1 MRTRYF
7 LQQNFGAFFPDFYF
21 TQAIKTDII
30 KGMKYYLI
38 APAKTFHSSDNL
50 LTYSSEVA
58 LKVGQIVLIPLGKQQ
73 VVGIVVETTT
83 EPDFETK
90 TIISTIYDQPLP
102 KKLVDA
108 LLWLSNYYR
117 CPLSTV
123 IQAAL
128 PRGITKKRREQ
139 VIENTPSNTAD
150 NPLNKAQRQAI
161 DAIESNPANTVLL
174 HGITG
179 SGKTN
184 VYIELTKHALAKD
197 QSIILLVPE
206 IALTSQLVRNFQ
218 QHFANITLLHSGL
231 TESLRHQLW
240 QKILNDDQPQVIIG
254 PRSALFAPVRNLGL
268 IIIDEAHEPAYH
280 QEQNPKYSA
289 PHLAAKLAKTILGT
303 ATPLVSDYYLCK
315 HHDAIV
321 TLDQLAIKSDKSA
334 EISIIDLKN
343 HSDFAKSRILSNQ
356 LIASIKESITA
367 GTQSMLFHNR
377 RGTAPM
383 TICDKCGWQALC
395 PNCFLPLV
403 LHADAFQMRCH
414 TCARNFP
421 VPTSCPECKNA
432 SIHHKGFGT
441 KLIEDELHRL
451 FPKAKIARFDADTD
465 NDLKLNK
472 IYDEVHRGDY
482 DIIVGTQMIAK
493 GFDFPRLTTL
503 GIIQA
508 DAQMSLPDFSS
519 EERSFQLITQVI
531 GRAKRGHQNSKIFIQ
546 SFQPEHPIIS
556 LASVSDYAGFYNYL
570 IQKRQQS
577 KLPPYS
583 FLLKLSMTYKTESAT
598 VRNVRALYKKVIQTA
613 SELKIPSDKL
623 VITPPMP
630 AFHERT
636 ATGYTWQL
644 IIKAKSRRQLLAIF
658 DALPKSPY
666 LHYDFDPITLL

>member
-1 MRTRYF
+1 
-7 LQQNFGAFFPDFYF
+7 
-21 TQAIKTDII
+21 
-30 KGMKYYLI
+30 MKYYLI

-50 LTYSSEVA
+50 LTYSSETP
-58 LKVGQIVLIPLGKQQ
+58 LKIGQIVEIPLGRQSTI
-73 VVGIVVETTT
+73 GIVVKNTTQ
-83 EPDFETK
+83 PDFDTK
-90 TIISTIYDQPLP
+90 SITKIIYEQPLP

-108 LLWLSNYYR
+108 LFWLSSYYR

-128 PRGITKKRREQ
+128 PRGITKNRRGKLPEAPN
-139 VIENTPSNTAD
+139 ITPID
-150 NPLNKAQRQAI
+150 NPLNSAQRAAI
-161 DAIESNPANTVLL
+161 RAIEENPANTILL

-184 VYIELTKHALAKD
+184 IYIELCAHTLAKN
-197 QSIILLVPE
+197 QSVILLVPE

-218 QHFANITLLHSGL
+218 QHFKNITLLHSNL

-240 QKILNDDQPQVIIG
+240 EKILTDNQPQVIIG
-254 PRSALFAPVRNLGL
+254 PRSALFAPVQDLGL

-289 PHLAAKLAKTILGT
+289 SLLAGKLAKTVLGT
-303 ATPLVSDYYLCK
+303 ATPLISDYYLCRS
-315 HHDAIV
+315 HNAIV
-321 TLDQLAIKSDKSA
+321 EINQLAIESDKHTN
-334 EISIIDLKN
+334 ISVIDLKD
-343 HSDFAKSRILSNQ
+343 HSDFTKSRILSNQ
-356 LIASIKESITA
+356 LIESIKASLA
-367 GTQSMLFHNR
+367 NHTQSMLFHNR

-421 VPTSCPECKNA
+421 VPTACPECKNA

-451 FPKAKIARFDADTD
+451 FPSAKIARFDMDTD
-465 NDLKLNK
+465 DDLKLTK
-472 IYDEVHRGDY
+472 IYDEVYRGDY

-503 GIIQA
+503 GIVQA
-508 DAQMSLPDFSS
+508 DAGLSLPDFSS
-519 EERSFQLITQVI
+519 EERTFQLITQVI
-531 GRAKRGHQNSKIFIQ
+531 GRAKRGHQNSNIFIQ
-546 SFQPEHPIIS
+546 SFQPDHPIIS
-556 LASVSDYAGFYNYL
+556 LASQSDYASFYNYL
-570 IQKRQQS
+570 VQKRQQS

-583 FLLKLSMTYKTESAT
+583 FLLKLSVTYKTEAAT
-598 VRNVRALYKKVIQTA
+598 VKNIRTLYKKVIQTA
-613 SELKIPSDKL
+613 KQLQIPENRIVVS
-623 VITPPMP
+623 PPMP

-636 ATGYTWQL
+636 STGYTWQL
-644 IIKAKSRRQLLAIF
+644 VIKAKSRQNLLDIF
-658 DALPKSPY
+658 DHLPKNNY
-666 LHYDFDPITLL
+666 LHYDFDPISLL

>member
-1 MRTRYF
+1 
-7 LQQNFGAFFPDFYF
+7 
-21 TQAIKTDII
+21 
-30 KGMKYYLI
+30 MKYYLI

-50 LTYSSEVA
+50 LTYSSETP
-58 LKVGQIVLIPLGKQQ
+58 LKIGQIVEIPLGRQSTI
-73 VVGIVVETTT
+73 GIVVKNTTQ
-83 EPDFETK
+83 PDFDTK
-90 TIISTIYDQPLP
+90 SITKIIYEQPLP

-108 LLWLSNYYR
+108 LFWLSSYYR

-128 PRGITKKRREQ
+128 PRGITKNRRGKLPEAPN
-139 VIENTPSNTAD
+139 ITPID
-150 NPLNKAQRQAI
+150 NPLNSAQRAAI
-161 DAIESNPANTVLL
+161 RAIEENPANTILL

-184 VYIELTKHALAKD
+184 IYIELCARTLAKN
-197 QSIILLVPE
+197 QSVILLVPE

-218 QHFANITLLHSGL
+218 QHFKNITLLHSNL

-240 QKILNDDQPQVIIG
+240 EKILTDNQSQVIIG
-254 PRSALFAPVRNLGL
+254 PRSTLFAPVQDLGL

-289 PHLAAKLAKTILGT
+289 SLLAGKLAKTVLGT
-303 ATPLVSDYYLCK
+303 ATPLISDYYLCK
-315 HHDAIV
+315 SHNAIV
-321 TLDQLAIKSDKSA
+321 EINQLAIQSDKHTN
-334 EISIIDLKN
+334 ISVIDLKN
-343 HSDFAKSRILSNQ
+343 HSDFTKSRILSNQ
-356 LIASIKESITA
+356 LIESIKASLA
-367 GTQSMLFHNR
+367 NQTQSMLFHNR

-421 VPTSCPECKNA
+421 VPTACPECKNA

-451 FPKAKIARFDADTD
+451 FPSAKIARFDMDTD
-465 NDLKLNK
+465 DDLKLTK
-472 IYDEVHRGDY
+472 IYDEVYRGDY

-503 GIIQA
+503 GIVQA
-508 DAQMSLPDFSS
+508 DAGLSLPDFSS
-519 EERSFQLITQVI
+519 EERTFQLITQVI
-531 GRAKRGHQNSKIFIQ
+531 GRAKRGHQNSNIFIQ
-546 SFQPEHPIIS
+546 SFQPDHPIIS
-556 LASVSDYAGFYNYL
+556 LASQSNYASFYNYL
-570 IQKRQQS
+570 VQKRQQS

-583 FLLKLSMTYKTESAT
+583 FLLKLSVTYKTET
-598 VRNVRALYKKVIQTA
+598 VTIKNIRTLYKKVIQTTKQ
-613 SELKIPSDKL
+613 LQIPENRIVVS
-623 VITPPMP
+623 PPMP

-636 ATGYTWQL
+636 STGYTWQL
-644 IIKAKSRRQLLAIF
+644 VIKAKSRQNLLDIF
-658 DALPKSPY
+658 DHLPKNNY
-666 LHYDFDPITLL
+666 LHYDLDPISLL

>member
-1 MRTRYF
+1 
-7 LQQNFGAFFPDFYF
+7 
-21 TQAIKTDII
+21 
-30 KGMKYYLI
+30 MKYYLI

-50 LTYSSEVA
+50 LTYSSETL
-58 LKVGQIVLIPLGKQQ
+58 LKIGQIVEIPLGRQSTI
-73 VVGIVVETTT
+73 GIVVKNTTQ
-83 EPDFETK
+83 PDFDTK
-90 TIISTIYDQPLP
+90 PITKIIYEQPLP

-108 LLWLSNYYR
+108 LFWLSSYYR

-128 PRGITKKRREQ
+128 PRGITKNRRGKLPEAPN
-139 VIENTPSNTAD
+139 ITPID
-150 NPLNKAQRQAI
+150 NPLNSAQRAAI
-161 DAIESNPANTVLL
+161 RAIEENPANTILL

-184 VYIELTKHALAKD
+184 IYIELCARTLAKN
-197 QSIILLVPE
+197 QSAILLVPE

-218 QHFANITLLHSGL
+218 QHFKNITLLHSNL

-240 QKILNDDQPQVIIG
+240 EKILTDNQPQVIIG
-254 PRSALFAPVRNLGL
+254 PRSALFAPVQDLGL

-289 PHLAAKLAKTILGT
+289 SLLAGKLAKTVLGT
-303 ATPLVSDYYLCK
+303 ATPLISDYYLCK
-315 HHDAIV
+315 SHNAIV
-321 TLDQLAIKSDKSA
+321 EVNQLAIESDKHTS
-334 EISIIDLKN
+334 ISVIDLKD
-343 HSDFAKSRILSNQ
+343 HSDFTKSRILSNQ
-356 LIASIKESITA
+356 LIESIKASLTNH
-367 GTQSMLFHNR
+367 TQSMLFHNR

-421 VPTSCPECKNA
+421 VPTACPECKNA

-451 FPKAKIARFDADTD
+451 FPSAKIARFDMDTD
-465 NDLKLNK
+465 DDLKLTK
-472 IYDEVHRGDY
+472 IYDEVYRGDY

-503 GIIQA
+503 GIVQA
-508 DAQMSLPDFSS
+508 DAGLSLPDFSS
-519 EERSFQLITQVI
+519 EERTFQLITQVI
-531 GRAKRGHQNSKIFIQ
+531 GRAKRGHQNSNIFIQ
-546 SFQPEHPIIS
+546 SFQPDHPIIS
-556 LASVSDYAGFYNYL
+556 LASQSDYVSFYNYL
-570 IQKRQQS
+570 VQKRQQS

-583 FLLKLSMTYKTESAT
+583 FLLKLSVTYKTETAT
-598 VRNVRALYKKVIQTA
+598 VKNIRTLYKKVIQTA
-613 SELKIPSDKL
+613 KQLQIPENRIVVS
-623 VITPPMP
+623 PPMP

-636 ATGYTWQL
+636 STGYTWQL
-644 IIKAKSRRQLLAIF
+644 VIKAKSRQNLLDIF
-658 DALPKSPY
+658 DHLPKNNY
-666 LHYDFDPITLL
+666 LHYDFDPISLL

>member
-1 MRTRYF
+1 
-7 LQQNFGAFFPDFYF
+7 
-21 TQAIKTDII
+21 
-30 KGMKYYLI
+30 MKYYLI

-50 LTYSSEVA
+50 LTYSSETP
-58 LKVGQIVLIPLGKQQ
+58 LKIGQIVEIPLGRQSTI
-73 VVGIVVETTT
+73 GIVVKNTTQ
-83 EPDFETK
+83 PDFDTK
-90 TIISTIYDQPLP
+90 SITKIIYEQPLP

-108 LLWLSNYYR
+108 LFWLSSYYR

-128 PRGITKKRREQ
+128 PRGITKNRRGKLPEAPN
-139 VIENTPSNTAD
+139 ITPID
-150 NPLNKAQRQAI
+150 NPLNSAQRAAI
-161 DAIESNPANTVLL
+161 RAIEENPANTILL

-184 VYIELTKHALAKD
+184 IYIELCARTLAKN
-197 QSIILLVPE
+197 QSVILLVPE

-218 QHFANITLLHSGL
+218 QHFKNITLLHSNL

-240 QKILNDDQPQVIIG
+240 EKILTDNQPQVIIG
-254 PRSALFAPVRNLGL
+254 PRSALFAPVQDLGL

-289 PHLAAKLAKTILGT
+289 SLLAGKLAKTVLGT
-303 ATPLVSDYYLCK
+303 ATPLISDYYLCK
-315 HHDAIV
+315 SHNAIV
-321 TLDQLAIKSDKSA
+321 EINQLAIQSDKHTN
-334 EISIIDLKN
+334 ISVIDLKDR
-343 HSDFAKSRILSNQ
+343 SDFTKSRILSNQ
-356 LIASIKESITA
+356 LIESIKASLA
-367 GTQSMLFHNR
+367 NHTQSMLFHNR

-421 VPTSCPECKNA
+421 VPTACPECKNA

-451 FPKAKIARFDADTD
+451 FPSAKIARFDMDTD
-465 NDLKLNK
+465 DDLKLTK
-472 IYDEVHRGDY
+472 IYDEVYRGDY

-503 GIIQA
+503 GIVQA
-508 DAQMSLPDFSS
+508 DAGLSLPDFSS
-519 EERSFQLITQVI
+519 EERTFQLITQVI
-531 GRAKRGHQNSKIFIQ
+531 GRAKRGHQNSNIFIQ
-546 SFQPEHPIIS
+546 SFQPDHPIIS
-556 LASVSDYAGFYNYL
+556 LASQSDYASFYNYL
-570 IQKRQQS
+570 VQKRQQS

-583 FLLKLSMTYKTESAT
+583 FLLKLSVTYKTETAT
-598 VRNVRALYKKVIQTA
+598 VKNIRTLYKKVIQTA
-613 SELKIPSDKL
+613 KQLQIPENRIVVS
-623 VITPPMP
+623 PPMP

-636 ATGYTWQL
+636 STGYTWQL
-644 IIKAKSRRQLLAIF
+644 VIKAKSRQNLLDIF
-658 DALPKSPY
+658 DHLPKNNY
-666 LHYDFDPITLL
+666 LHYDFDPISLL

>member
-1 MRTRYF
+1 
-7 LQQNFGAFFPDFYF
+7 
-21 TQAIKTDII
+21 
-30 KGMKYYLI
+30 MKYYLI

-50 LTYSSEVA
+50 LTYSSETP
-58 LKVGQIVLIPLGKQQ
+58 LKIGQIVEIPLGRQSTI
-73 VVGIVVETTT
+73 GIVVKNTTQ
-83 EPDFETK
+83 PDFDTK
-90 TIISTIYDQPLP
+90 SITKIIYEQSLP

-108 LLWLSNYYR
+108 LFWLSSYYR

-128 PRGITKKRREQ
+128 PRGITKNRRGKLPEAPN
-139 VIENTPSNTAD
+139 ITPID
-150 NPLNKAQRQAI
+150 NPLNSAQRAAI
-161 DAIESNPANTVLL
+161 RAIEENPANTILL

-184 VYIELTKHALAKD
+184 IYIELCARTLAKN
-197 QSIILLVPE
+197 QSVILLVPE

-218 QHFANITLLHSGL
+218 QHFKNITLLHSNL

-240 QKILNDDQPQVIIG
+240 EKILIDNQPQVIIG
-254 PRSALFAPVRNLGL
+254 PRSALFAPVQDLGL

-289 PHLAAKLAKTILGT
+289 SLLAGKLAKTVLGT
-303 ATPLVSDYYLCK
+303 ATPLISDYYLCK
-315 HHDAIV
+315 SHNAIV
-321 TLDQLAIKSDKSA
+321 EINQLAIESGKHTS
-334 EISIIDLKN
+334 ISVIDLKD
-343 HSDFAKSRILSNQ
+343 HSDFTKSRILSNQ
-356 LIASIKESITA
+356 LIESIKASLA
-367 GTQSMLFHNR
+367 NQTQSMLFHNR

-421 VPTSCPECKNA
+421 VPTACPECKNA

-451 FPKAKIARFDADTD
+451 FPSAKIVRFDMDTD
-465 NDLKLNK
+465 DDLKLTK
-472 IYDEVHRGDY
+472 IYDEVYRGAY

-503 GIIQA
+503 GIVQA
-508 DAQMSLPDFSS
+508 DAGLSLPDFSS
-519 EERSFQLITQVI
+519 EERTFQLITQVI
-531 GRAKRGHQNSKIFIQ
+531 GRAKRGHQNSNIFIQ
-546 SFQPEHPIIS
+546 SFQPDHPIIS
-556 LASVSDYAGFYNYL
+556 LASQSDYASFYNYL
-570 IQKRQQS
+570 VQKRQQS

-583 FLLKLSMTYKTESAT
+583 FLLKLSVTYKTETAT
-598 VRNVRALYKKVIQTA
+598 VKNIRTLYKKVIQTTKQ
-613 SELKIPSDKL
+613 LRIPENRIVVS
-623 VITPPMP
+623 PPMP

-636 ATGYTWQL
+636 STGYTWQL
-644 IIKAKSRRQLLAIF
+644 VIKAKSRQNLLDIF
-658 DALPKSPY
+658 DHLPKNNY
-666 LHYDFDPITLL
+666 LHYDFDPISLL

>member
-1 MRTRYF
+1 
-7 LQQNFGAFFPDFYF
+7 
-21 TQAIKTDII
+21 
-30 KGMKYYLI
+30 MKYYLI

-50 LTYSSEVA
+50 LTYSSETP
-58 LKVGQIVLIPLGKQQ
+58 LKIGQIVEIPLGRQSTI
-73 VVGIVVETTT
+73 GIVVKNTTQ
-83 EPDFETK
+83 PDFDTK
-90 TIISTIYDQPLP
+90 SITKIIYEQSLP

-108 LLWLSNYYR
+108 LFWLSSYYR

-128 PRGITKKRREQ
+128 PRGITKNRRGKLPEAPN
-139 VIENTPSNTAD
+139 ITPID
-150 NPLNKAQRQAI
+150 NPLNSAQRAAI
-161 DAIESNPANTVLL
+161 RAIEENPANTILL

-184 VYIELTKHALAKD
+184 IYIELCARTLAKN
-197 QSIILLVPE
+197 QSVILLVPE

-218 QHFANITLLHSGL
+218 QHFKNITLLHSNL

-240 QKILNDDQPQVIIG
+240 EKILIDNQPQVIIG
-254 PRSALFAPVRNLGL
+254 PRSALFAPVQDLGL

-289 PHLAAKLAKTILGT
+289 SLLAGKLAKTVLGT
-303 ATPLVSDYYLCK
+303 ATPLISDYYLCK
-315 HHDAIV
+315 SHNAIV
-321 TLDQLAIKSDKSA
+321 EINQLAIESGKHTS
-334 EISIIDLKN
+334 ISVIDLKD
-343 HSDFAKSRILSNQ
+343 HSDFTKSRILSNQ
-356 LIASIKESITA
+356 LIESIKASLA
-367 GTQSMLFHNR
+367 NQTQSMLFHNR

-421 VPTSCPECKNA
+421 VPTACPECKNA

-451 FPKAKIARFDADTD
+451 FPSAKIARFDMDTD
-465 NDLKLNK
+465 DDLKLTK
-472 IYDEVHRGDY
+472 IYDEVYRGDY

-503 GIIQA
+503 GIVQA
-508 DAQMSLPDFSS
+508 DAGLSLPDFSS
-519 EERSFQLITQVI
+519 EERTFQLITQVI
-531 GRAKRGHQNSKIFIQ
+531 GRAKRGHQNSNIFIQ
-546 SFQPEHPIIS
+546 SFQPDHPIIS
-556 LASVSDYAGFYNYL
+556 LASQSDYASFYNYL
-570 IQKRQQS
+570 VQKRQQS

-583 FLLKLSMTYKTESAT
+583 FLLKLSVTYKTETAT
-598 VRNVRALYKKVIQTA
+598 VKNIRTLYKKVIQTTKQ
-613 SELKIPSDKL
+613 LQIPENRIVVS
-623 VITPPMP
+623 PPMP

-636 ATGYTWQL
+636 STGYTWQL
-644 IIKAKSRRQLLAIF
+644 VIKAKSRQNLLDIF
-658 DALPKSPY
+658 DHLPKNNY
-666 LHYDFDPITLL
+666 LHYDFDPISLL

>member
-1 MRTRYF
+1 
-7 LQQNFGAFFPDFYF
+7 
-21 TQAIKTDII
+21 
-30 KGMKYYLI
+30 MKYYLI

-50 LTYSSEVA
+50 LTYSSETP
-58 LKVGQIVLIPLGKQQ
+58 LKIGQIVEIPLGRQSTI
-73 VVGIVVETTT
+73 GIVVKNTTQ
-83 EPDFETK
+83 PDFDTK
-90 TIISTIYDQPLP
+90 SITKIIYEQPLP

-108 LLWLSNYYR
+108 LFWLSSYYR

-128 PRGITKKRREQ
+128 PRGITKNRRGKLPEAPN
-139 VIENTPSNTAD
+139 ITPID
-150 NPLNKAQRQAI
+150 NPLNSAQRAAI
-161 DAIESNPANTVLL
+161 RAIEENPANTILL

-184 VYIELTKHALAKD
+184 IYIELCARTLAKN
-197 QSIILLVPE
+197 QSVILLVPE

-218 QHFANITLLHSGL
+218 QHFKNITLLHSNL

-240 QKILNDDQPQVIIG
+240 EKILTDNQPQVIIG
-254 PRSALFAPVRNLGL
+254 PRSALFAPVQDLGL

-289 PHLAAKLAKTILGT
+289 SLLAGKLAKTVLGT
-303 ATPLVSDYYLCK
+303 ATPLISDYYLCK
-315 HHDAIV
+315 SHNAVVEIN
-321 TLDQLAIKSDKSA
+321 QLAIESDKHTS
-334 EISIIDLKN
+334 ISVIDLKD
-343 HSDFAKSRILSNQ
+343 HRDFTKSRILSNQ
-356 LIASIKESITA
+356 LIESIKASLTNR
-367 GTQSMLFHNR
+367 TQSMLFHNR

-421 VPTSCPECKNA
+421 VPTACPECKNA

-451 FPKAKIARFDADTD
+451 FPSAKIARFDMDTD
-465 NDLKLNK
+465 DDLKLTK
-472 IYDEVHRGDY
+472 IYDEVYRGDY

-503 GIIQA
+503 GIVQA
-508 DAQMSLPDFSS
+508 DAGLSLPDFSS
-519 EERSFQLITQVI
+519 EERTFQLITQVI
-531 GRAKRGHQNSKIFIQ
+531 GRAKRGHQNSNIFIQ
-546 SFQPEHPIIS
+546 SFQPDHPIIS
-556 LASVSDYAGFYNYL
+556 LASQSDYASFYNYL
-570 IQKRQQS
+570 VQKRQQS

-583 FLLKLSMTYKTESAT
+583 FLLKLSVTYKTETAT
-598 VRNVRALYKKVIQTA
+598 VKNIRTLYKKVIQTA
-613 SELKIPSDKL
+613 KQLQIPENRIVVS
-623 VITPPMP
+623 PPMP

-636 ATGYTWQL
+636 STGYTWQL
-644 IIKAKSRRQLLAIF
+644 VIKAKSRQNLLDIF
-658 DALPKSPY
+658 DHLPKNNY
-666 LHYDFDPITLL
+666 LHYDFDPISLL

>member
-1 MRTRYF
+1 
-7 LQQNFGAFFPDFYF
+7 
-21 TQAIKTDII
+21 
-30 KGMKYYLI
+30 MKYYLI

-50 LTYSSEVA
+50 LTYSSETL
-58 LKVGQIVLIPLGKQQ
+58 LKIGQIVEIPLGRQSTI
-73 VVGIVVETTT
+73 GIVVKNTTQ
-83 EPDFETK
+83 PDFDTK
-90 TIISTIYDQPLP
+90 SITKIIYEQPLP

-108 LLWLSNYYR
+108 LFWLSSYYR

-128 PRGITKKRREQ
+128 PRGITKNRRGKLLEAPN
-139 VIENTPSNTAD
+139 ITPID
-150 NPLNKAQRQAI
+150 NPLNSTQRAAI
-161 DAIESNPANTVLL
+161 RAIEENPANTILL

-184 VYIELTKHALAKD
+184 IYIELCARTLAKN
-197 QSIILLVPE
+197 QSVILLVPE

-218 QHFANITLLHSGL
+218 QHFKNITLLHSNL

-240 QKILNDDQPQVIIG
+240 EKILTDNQPQVIIG
-254 PRSALFAPVRNLGL
+254 PRSALFAPVQDLGL

-289 PHLAAKLAKTILGT
+289 SLLAGKLAKTVLGT
-303 ATPLVSDYYLCK
+303 ATPLISDYYLCK
-315 HHDAIV
+315 SHNAVVEIN
-321 TLDQLAIKSDKSA
+321 QLAIESDKRTN
-334 EISIIDLKN
+334 ISVIDLKDR
-343 HSDFAKSRILSNQ
+343 SDFTKSRILSNQ
-356 LIASIKESITA
+356 LIESIKASLA
-367 GTQSMLFHNR
+367 NHTQSMLFHNR

-421 VPTSCPECKNA
+421 VPTACPECKNA

-451 FPKAKIARFDADTD
+451 FPSAKIARFDMDTD
-465 NDLKLNK
+465 DDLKLTK
-472 IYDEVHRGDY
+472 IYDEVYRGDY

-503 GIIQA
+503 GIVQA
-508 DAQMSLPDFSS
+508 DAGLSLPDFSS
-519 EERSFQLITQVI
+519 EERTFQLITQVI
-531 GRAKRGHQNSKIFIQ
+531 GRAKRGHQNSNIFIQ
-546 SFQPEHPIIS
+546 SFQPDHPIIS
-556 LASVSDYAGFYNYL
+556 LASQSDYASFYNYL
-570 IQKRQQS
+570 VQKRQQS

-583 FLLKLSMTYKTESAT
+583 FLLKLSVTYKTETAT
-598 VRNVRALYKKVIQTA
+598 VKNIRTLYKKVIQTA
-613 SELKIPSDKL
+613 KQLQIPENRIVVS
-623 VITPPMP
+623 PPMP

-636 ATGYTWQL
+636 STGYTWQL
-644 IIKAKSRRQLLAIF
+644 VIKAKSRQNLLDIF
-658 DALPKSPY
+658 DHLPKNNY
-666 LHYDFDPITLL
+666 LHYDFDPISLL

>member
-1 MRTRYF
+1 
-7 LQQNFGAFFPDFYF
+7 
-21 TQAIKTDII
+21 
-30 KGMKYYLI
+30 MKYYLI

-50 LTYSSEVA
+50 LTYSSETP
-58 LKVGQIVLIPLGKQQ
+58 LKIGQIVEIPLGRQSTI
-73 VVGIVVETTT
+73 GIVVKNTTQ
-83 EPDFETK
+83 PDFDTK
-90 TIISTIYDQPLP
+90 PITKIIYEQPLP

-108 LLWLSNYYR
+108 LFWLSSYYR

-128 PRGITKKRREQ
+128 PRGITKNRRGKLPEAPN
-139 VIENTPSNTAD
+139 ITPID
-150 NPLNKAQRQAI
+150 NPLNSAQRAAI
-161 DAIESNPANTVLL
+161 RAIEENPANTILL

-184 VYIELTKHALAKD
+184 IYIELCARTLAKN
-197 QSIILLVPE
+197 QSVILLVPE

-218 QHFANITLLHSGL
+218 QHFKNITLLHSNL

-240 QKILNDDQPQVIIG
+240 EKILTDNQPQVIIG
-254 PRSALFAPVRNLGL
+254 PRSALFAPVQDLGL

-289 PHLAAKLAKTILGT
+289 SLLAGKLAKTVLGT
-303 ATPLVSDYYLCK
+303 ATPLISDYYLCK
-315 HHDAIV
+315 SHNAIV
-321 TLDQLAIKSDKSA
+321 EINQLAIESDKHTS
-334 EISIIDLKN
+334 ISVIDLKDR
-343 HSDFAKSRILSNQ
+343 SDFTKSRILSNQ
-356 LIASIKESITA
+356 LIESIKASLA
-367 GTQSMLFHNR
+367 NHTQSMLFHNR

-421 VPTSCPECKNA
+421 VPTACPECKNA

-451 FPKAKIARFDADTD
+451 FPSAKIARFDMDTD
-465 NDLKLNK
+465 DDLKLTK
-472 IYDEVHRGDY
+472 IYDEVYRGDY

-503 GIIQA
+503 GIVQA
-508 DAQMSLPDFSS
+508 DAGLSLPDFSS
-519 EERSFQLITQVI
+519 EERTFQLITQVI
-531 GRAKRGHQNSKIFIQ
+531 GRAKRGHQNSNIFIQ
-546 SFQPEHPIIS
+546 SFQPDHPIIS
-556 LASVSDYAGFYNYL
+556 LASQSDYASFYNYL
-570 IQKRQQS
+570 VQKRQQS

-583 FLLKLSMTYKTESAT
+583 FLLKLSVTYKTETAT
-598 VRNVRALYKKVIQTA
+598 VKNIRTLYKKVIQTA
-613 SELKIPSDKL
+613 KQLQIPENRIVVS
-623 VITPPMP
+623 PPMP

-636 ATGYTWQL
+636 STGYTWQL
-644 IIKAKSRRQLLAIF
+644 VIKAKSRQNLLDIF
-658 DALPKSPY
+658 DHLPKNNY
-666 LHYDFDPITLL
+666 LHYDFDPISLL

>member
-1 MRTRYF
+1 
-7 LQQNFGAFFPDFYF
+7 
-21 TQAIKTDII
+21 
-30 KGMKYYLI
+30 MKYYLI

-50 LTYSSEVA
+50 LTYSSETP
-58 LKVGQIVLIPLGKQQ
+58 LKIGQIVEIPLGRQSTI
-73 VVGIVVETTT
+73 GIVVKNTTQ
-83 EPDFETK
+83 PDFDTK
-90 TIISTIYDQPLP
+90 SITKIIYEQPLP

-108 LLWLSNYYR
+108 LFWLSSYYR

-128 PRGITKKRREQ
+128 PRGITKNRRGKLPE
-139 VIENTPSNTAD
+139 TPNITPID
-150 NPLNKAQRQAI
+150 NPLNSAQRAAI
-161 DAIESNPANTVLL
+161 RAIEENPANTILL

-184 VYIELTKHALAKD
+184 IYIELCAHTLAKN
-197 QSIILLVPE
+197 QSVILLVPE

-218 QHFANITLLHSGL
+218 QHFKNITLLHSNL

-240 QKILNDDQPQVIIG
+240 EKILTDNQPQVIIG
-254 PRSALFAPVRNLGL
+254 PRSALFAPVQDLGL

-289 PHLAAKLAKTILGT
+289 SLLAGKLAKTVLGT
-303 ATPLVSDYYLCK
+303 ATPLISDYYLCK
-315 HHDAIV
+315 SHNAV
-321 TLDQLAIKSDKSA
+321 VEVNQLAIESDKHTS
-334 EISIIDLKN
+334 ISVIDLKN
-343 HSDFAKSRILSNQ
+343 HSDFTKSRILSNQ
-356 LIASIKESITA
+356 LIESIKASLA
-367 GTQSMLFHNR
+367 NHTQSMLFHNR

-421 VPTSCPECKNA
+421 VPTACPECKNA

-451 FPKAKIARFDADTD
+451 FPSAKIARFDMDTD
-465 NDLKLNK
+465 DDLKLTK
-472 IYDEVHRGDY
+472 IYDEVYRGDY

-503 GIIQA
+503 GIVQA
-508 DAQMSLPDFSS
+508 DAGLSLPDFSS
-519 EERSFQLITQVI
+519 EERTFQLITQVI
-531 GRAKRGHQNSKIFIQ
+531 GRAKRGHQNSNIFIQ
-546 SFQPEHPIIS
+546 SFQPDHPIIS
-556 LASVSDYAGFYNYL
+556 LASQSDYASFYNYL
-570 IQKRQQS
+570 VQKRQQS

-583 FLLKLSMTYKTESAT
+583 FLLKLSVTYKTETAT
-598 VRNVRALYKKVIQTA
+598 VKNIRTLYKKVIQTA
-613 SELKIPSDKL
+613 EQLQIPENRIVVS
-623 VITPPMP
+623 PPMP

-636 ATGYTWQL
+636 SAGYTWQL
-644 IIKAKSRRQLLAIF
+644 VVKAKSRQNLLDIF
-658 DALPKSPY
+658 DHLPKNNY
-666 LHYDFDPITLL
+666 LHYDFDPISLL

>member
-1 MRTRYF
+1 
-7 LQQNFGAFFPDFYF
+7 
-21 TQAIKTDII
+21 
-30 KGMKYYLI
+30 MKYYLI

-50 LTYSSEVA
+50 LTYSSETP
-58 LKVGQIVLIPLGKQQ
+58 LKIGQIVEIPLGRRSTI
-73 VVGIVVETTT
+73 GIVVKNTTQ
-83 EPDFETK
+83 PDFDTK
-90 TIISTIYDQPLP
+90 SITKIIYEQPLP

-108 LLWLSNYYR
+108 LFWLSSYYR

-128 PRGITKKRREQ
+128 PRGITKNRRGKLPEAPN
-139 VIENTPSNTAD
+139 ITPID
-150 NPLNKAQRQAI
+150 NPLNSAQRAAI
-161 DAIESNPANTVLL
+161 RAIEENPANTILL

-184 VYIELTKHALAKD
+184 IYIELCARTLAKN
-197 QSIILLVPE
+197 QSAILLVPE

-218 QHFANITLLHSGL
+218 QHFKNITLLHSNL

-240 QKILNDDQPQVIIG
+240 EKILTDNQPQVIIG
-254 PRSALFAPVRNLGL
+254 PRSALFAPVQDLGL

-289 PHLAAKLAKTILGT
+289 SLLAGKLAKTVLGT
-303 ATPLVSDYYLCK
+303 ATPLISDYYLCK
-315 HHDAIV
+315 SHNAIV
-321 TLDQLAIKSDKSA
+321 EINQLAIESDKHTS
-334 EISIIDLKN
+334 ISVIDLKD
-343 HSDFAKSRILSNQ
+343 HSDFTKSRILSNQ
-356 LIASIKESITA
+356 LIESIKASLA
-367 GTQSMLFHNR
+367 NHTQSMLFHNR

-421 VPTSCPECKNA
+421 VPTACPECKNA

-451 FPKAKIARFDADTD
+451 FPSAKIARFDMDTD
-465 NDLKLNK
+465 DDLKLTK
-472 IYDEVHRGDY
+472 IYDEVYRGDY

-503 GIIQA
+503 GIVQA
-508 DAQMSLPDFSS
+508 DAGLSLPDFSS
-519 EERSFQLITQVI
+519 EERTFQLITQVI
-531 GRAKRGHQNSKIFIQ
+531 GRAKRGHQNSNIFIQ
-546 SFQPEHPIIS
+546 SFQPDHPIIS
-556 LASVSDYAGFYNYL
+556 LASQSDYASFYNYL
-570 IQKRQQS
+570 VQKRQQS

-583 FLLKLSMTYKTESAT
+583 FLLKLSVTYKTETAT
-598 VRNVRALYKKVIQTA
+598 VKNIRTLYKKVIQTA
-613 SELKIPSDKL
+613 KQLQIPENRIVVS
-623 VITPPMP
+623 PPMP

-636 ATGYTWQL
+636 STGYTWQL
-644 IIKAKSRRQLLAIF
+644 VIKAKSRQNLLDIF
-658 DALPKSPY
+658 DRLPKNNY
-666 LHYDFDPITLL
+666 LHYDFDPISLL

>member
-1 MRTRYF
+1 
-7 LQQNFGAFFPDFYF
+7 
-21 TQAIKTDII
+21 
-30 KGMKYYLI
+30 MKYYLI

-50 LTYSSEVA
+50 LTYSSETP
-58 LKVGQIVLIPLGKQQ
+58 LKIGQIVEIPLGRQSTI
-73 VVGIVVETTT
+73 GIVVKNTTQ
-83 EPDFETK
+83 PDFDTK
-90 TIISTIYDQPLP
+90 SITKIIYEQPLP

-108 LLWLSNYYR
+108 LFWLSSYYR

-128 PRGITKKRREQ
+128 PRGITKNRRGKLPEAPN
-139 VIENTPSNTAD
+139 ITPID
-150 NPLNKAQRQAI
+150 NPLNSAQRAAI
-161 DAIESNPANTVLL
+161 KAIEENPANTILL

-184 VYIELTKHALAKD
+184 IYIELCARTLAKN
-197 QSIILLVPE
+197 QSVILLVPE

-218 QHFANITLLHSGL
+218 QHFKNITLLHSNL

-240 QKILNDDQPQVIIG
+240 EKILTDNQPQVIIG
-254 PRSALFAPVRNLGL
+254 PRSALFAPVQDLGL

-289 PHLAAKLAKTILGT
+289 SLLAGKLAKTVLGT
-303 ATPLVSDYYLCK
+303 ATPLISDYYLCK
-315 HHDAIV
+315 SHNAVVEIN
-321 TLDQLAIKSDKSA
+321 QLAIESDKRTN
-334 EISIIDLKN
+334 ISVIDLKDR
-343 HSDFAKSRILSNQ
+343 SDFTKSRILSNQ
-356 LIASIKESITA
+356 LIESIKASLA
-367 GTQSMLFHNR
+367 NHTQSMLFHNR

-421 VPTSCPECKNA
+421 VPTACPECKNA

-451 FPKAKIARFDADTD
+451 FPSAKIARFDMDTD
-465 NDLKLNK
+465 DDLKLTK
-472 IYDEVHRGDY
+472 IYDEVYRGDY

-503 GIIQA
+503 GIVQA
-508 DAQMSLPDFSS
+508 DAGLSLPDFSS
-519 EERSFQLITQVI
+519 EERTFQLITQVI
-531 GRAKRGHQNSKIFIQ
+531 GRAKRGHQNSNIFIQ
-546 SFQPEHPIIS
+546 SFQPDHPIIS
-556 LASVSDYAGFYNYL
+556 LASQSDYASFYNYL
-570 IQKRQQS
+570 VQKRQQS

-583 FLLKLSMTYKTESAT
+583 FLLKLSVTYKTETAT
-598 VRNVRALYKKVIQTA
+598 VKNIRTLYKKVIQTA
-613 SELKIPSDKL
+613 KQLQIPENRIVVS
-623 VITPPMP
+623 PPMP

-636 ATGYTWQL
+636 STGYTWQL
-644 IIKAKSRRQLLAIF
+644 VIKAKSRQNLLDIF
-658 DALPKSPY
+658 DHLPKNNY
-666 LHYDFDPITLL
+666 LHYDFDPISLL

>member
-1 MRTRYF
+1 
-7 LQQNFGAFFPDFYF
+7 
-21 TQAIKTDII
+21 
-30 KGMKYYLI
+30 MKYYLI

-50 LTYSSEVA
+50 LTYSSETL
-58 LKVGQIVLIPLGKQQ
+58 LKIGQIVEIPLGRQSTI
-73 VVGIVVETTT
+73 GIVVKNTTQ
-83 EPDFETK
+83 PDFDTK
-90 TIISTIYDQPLP
+90 SITKIIYEQPLP

-108 LLWLSNYYR
+108 LFWLSSYYR

-128 PRGITKKRREQ
+128 PRGITKNRRGKLPEAPN
-139 VIENTPSNTAD
+139 ITPID
-150 NPLNKAQRQAI
+150 NPLNSTQRAAI
-161 DAIESNPANTVLL
+161 RAIEENPANTILL

-184 VYIELTKHALAKD
+184 IYIELCARTLTKK
-197 QSIILLVPE
+197 QSVILLVPE

-218 QHFANITLLHSGL
+218 QHFKNITLLHSNL

-240 QKILNDDQPQVIIG
+240 EKILTDNQPQVIIG
-254 PRSALFAPVRNLGL
+254 PRSALFAPVQDLGL

-289 PHLAAKLAKTILGT
+289 SLLAGKLAKTVLGT
-303 ATPLVSDYYLCK
+303 ATPLISDYYLCK
-315 HHDAIV
+315 SHNAIV
-321 TLDQLAIKSDKSA
+321 EVNQLAIESDKHTS
-334 EISIIDLKN
+334 ISVIDLKD
-343 HSDFAKSRILSNQ
+343 HSDFTKSRILSNQ
-356 LIASIKESITA
+356 LIESIKASLA
-367 GTQSMLFHNR
+367 NHTQSMLFHNR

-421 VPTSCPECKNA
+421 VPTACPECKNA

-451 FPKAKIARFDADTD
+451 FPSAKIARFDMDTD
-465 NDLKLNK
+465 DDLKLTK
-472 IYDEVHRGDY
+472 IYDEVYRGDY

-503 GIIQA
+503 GIVQA
-508 DAQMSLPDFSS
+508 DAGLSLPDFSS
-519 EERSFQLITQVI
+519 EERTFQLITQVI
-531 GRAKRGHQNSKIFIQ
+531 GRAKRGHQNSNIFIQ
-546 SFQPEHPIIS
+546 SFQPDHPIIS
-556 LASVSDYAGFYNYL
+556 LASQSDYASFYNYL
-570 IQKRQQS
+570 VQKRQQS

-583 FLLKLSMTYKTESAT
+583 FLLKLSVTYKTETAT
-598 VRNVRALYKKVIQTA
+598 VKNIRTLYKKVIQTA
-613 SELKIPSDKL
+613 KQLQIPENRIVVS
-623 VITPPMP
+623 PPMP

-636 ATGYTWQL
+636 STGYTWQL
-644 IIKAKSRRQLLAIF
+644 VIKAKSRQNLLDIF
-658 DALPKSPY
+658 DHLPKNNY
-666 LHYDFDPITLL
+666 LHYDFDPISLL

>member
-1 MRTRYF
+1 
-7 LQQNFGAFFPDFYF
+7 
-21 TQAIKTDII
+21 
-30 KGMKYYLI
+30 MKYYLI

-50 LTYSSEVA
+50 LTYSSETP
-58 LKVGQIVLIPLGKQQ
+58 LKIGQIVEIPLGRQSTI
-73 VVGIVVETTT
+73 GIVVKNTTQ
-83 EPDFETK
+83 PDFDTK
-90 TIISTIYDQPLP
+90 SITKIIYEQPLP

-108 LLWLSNYYR
+108 LFWLSSYYR

-128 PRGITKKRREQ
+128 PRGITKNRRGKLLEAPN
-139 VIENTPSNTAD
+139 ITPID
-150 NPLNKAQRQAI
+150 NPLNSTQRAAI
-161 DAIESNPANTVLL
+161 RAIEENPANTILL

-184 VYIELTKHALAKD
+184 IYIELCARTLAKN
-197 QSIILLVPE
+197 QSVILLVPE

-218 QHFANITLLHSGL
+218 QHFKNITLLHSNL

-240 QKILNDDQPQVIIG
+240 EKILTDNQPQVIIG
-254 PRSALFAPVRNLGL
+254 PRSALFAPVQDLGL

-289 PHLAAKLAKTILGT
+289 SLLAGKLAKTVLGT
-303 ATPLVSDYYLCK
+303 ATPLISDYYLCK
-315 HHDAIV
+315 SHNAIV
-321 TLDQLAIKSDKSA
+321 EVNQLAIESDKHTS
-334 EISIIDLKN
+334 ISVIDLKD
-343 HSDFAKSRILSNQ
+343 HSDFTKSRILSNQ
-356 LIASIKESITA
+356 LIESIKASLA
-367 GTQSMLFHNR
+367 NHTQSMLFHNR

-421 VPTSCPECKNA
+421 VPTACPECKNA

-451 FPKAKIARFDADTD
+451 FPSAKIARFDMDTD
-465 NDLKLNK
+465 DDLKLTK
-472 IYDEVHRGDY
+472 IYDEVYRGDY

-503 GIIQA
+503 GIVQA
-508 DAQMSLPDFSS
+508 DAGLSLPDFSS
-519 EERSFQLITQVI
+519 EERTFQLITQVI
-531 GRAKRGHQNSKIFIQ
+531 GRAKRGHQNSNIFIQ
-546 SFQPEHPIIS
+546 SFQPDHPIIS
-556 LASVSDYAGFYNYL
+556 LASQSDYASFYNYL
-570 IQKRQQS
+570 VQKRQQS

-583 FLLKLSMTYKTESAT
+583 FLLKLSVTYKTETAT
-598 VRNVRALYKKVIQTA
+598 VKNIRTLYKKVIQTA
-613 SELKIPSDKL
+613 KQLQIPENRIVVS
-623 VITPPMP
+623 PPMP

-636 ATGYTWQL
+636 STGYTWQL
-644 IIKAKSRRQLLAIF
+644 VIKAKSRQNLLDIF
-658 DALPKSPY
+658 DHLPKNNY
-666 LHYDFDPITLL
+666 LHYDFDPISLL

>member
-1 MRTRYF
+1 
-7 LQQNFGAFFPDFYF
+7 
-21 TQAIKTDII
+21 
-30 KGMKYYLI
+30 MKYYLI

-50 LTYSSEVA
+50 LTYSSETP
-58 LKVGQIVLIPLGKQQ
+58 LKIGQIVEIPLGRQSTI
-73 VVGIVVETTT
+73 GIVVKNTTQ
-83 EPDFETK
+83 PDFDTK
-90 TIISTIYDQPLP
+90 SITKIIYEQPLP

-108 LLWLSNYYR
+108 LFWLSSYYR

-128 PRGITKKRREQ
+128 PRGITKNRRGKLPEAPN
-139 VIENTPSNTAD
+139 ITPID
-150 NPLNKAQRQAI
+150 NPLNSTQRAAI
-161 DAIESNPANTVLL
+161 RAIEENPANTILL

-184 VYIELTKHALAKD
+184 IYIELCTRTLAKN
-197 QSIILLVPE
+197 QSVILLVPE

-218 QHFANITLLHSGL
+218 QHFKNITLLHSNL

-240 QKILNDDQPQVIIG
+240 EKILTDNQPQVIIG
-254 PRSALFAPVRNLGL
+254 PRSALFAPVQDLGL

-289 PHLAAKLAKTILGT
+289 SLLAGKLAKTVLGT
-303 ATPLVSDYYLCK
+303 ATPLISDYYLCK
-315 HHDAIV
+315 SHNAVVEIN
-321 TLDQLAIKSDKSA
+321 QLAIESDKHTS
-334 EISIIDLKN
+334 ISVIDLKD
-343 HSDFAKSRILSNQ
+343 HSDFTKSRILSNQ
-356 LIASIKESITA
+356 LIESIKASLA
-367 GTQSMLFHNR
+367 NHTQSMLFHNR

-421 VPTSCPECKNA
+421 VPTACPECKNA

-451 FPKAKIARFDADTD
+451 FPSAKIARFDMDTD
-465 NDLKLNK
+465 DDLKLTK
-472 IYDEVHRGDY
+472 IYDEVYRGDY

-503 GIIQA
+503 GIVQA
-508 DAQMSLPDFSS
+508 DAGLSLPDFSS
-519 EERSFQLITQVI
+519 EERTFQLITQVI
-531 GRAKRGHQNSKIFIQ
+531 GRAKRGHQNSNIFIQ
-546 SFQPEHPIIS
+546 SFQPDHPIIS
-556 LASVSDYAGFYNYL
+556 LASQSDYASFYNYL
-570 IQKRQQS
+570 VQKRQQS

-583 FLLKLSMTYKTESAT
+583 FLLKLSVTYKTETAT
-598 VRNVRALYKKVIQTA
+598 VKNIRTLYKKVIQTA
-613 SELKIPSDKL
+613 KQLQIPKNRIVVS
-623 VITPPMP
+623 PPMP

-636 ATGYTWQL
+636 STGYTWQL
-644 IIKAKSRRQLLAIF
+644 VIKAKSRQNLLDIF
-658 DALPKSPY
+658 DRLPKNNY
-666 LHYDFDPITLL
+666 LHYDFDPISLL

>member
-1 MRTRYF
+1 
-7 LQQNFGAFFPDFYF
+7 
-21 TQAIKTDII
+21 
-30 KGMKYYLI
+30 MKYYLI

-50 LTYSSEVA
+50 LTYSSETP
-58 LKVGQIVLIPLGKQQ
+58 LKIGQIVEIPLGRQSTI
-73 VVGIVVETTT
+73 GIVVKNTTQ
-83 EPDFETK
+83 PDFDTK
-90 TIISTIYDQPLP
+90 SITKIIYEQPLP

-108 LLWLSNYYR
+108 LFWLSSYYR

-128 PRGITKKRREQ
+128 PRGITKNRRGKLPEAPN
-139 VIENTPSNTAD
+139 ITPID
-150 NPLNKAQRQAI
+150 NPLNSAQRAAI
-161 DAIESNPANTVLL
+161 RAIEENPANTILL

-184 VYIELTKHALAKD
+184 IYIELCARTLAKN
-197 QSIILLVPE
+197 QSVILLVPE

-218 QHFANITLLHSGL
+218 QHFKNITLLHSNL

-240 QKILNDDQPQVIIG
+240 EKILTDNQPQVIIG
-254 PRSALFAPVRNLGL
+254 PRSALFAPVQDLGL

-289 PHLAAKLAKTILGT
+289 SLLAGKLSKTVLGT
-303 ATPLVSDYYLCK
+303 ATPLISDYYLCK
-315 HHDAIV
+315 SHNAIV
-321 TLDQLAIKSDKSA
+321 EVNQLAIESDKHTS
-334 EISIIDLKN
+334 ISVIDLKD
-343 HSDFAKSRILSNQ
+343 HSDFTKSRILSNQ
-356 LIASIKESITA
+356 LIESIKASLA
-367 GTQSMLFHNR
+367 NHTQSMLFHNR

-421 VPTSCPECKNA
+421 VPTACPECKNA

-451 FPKAKIARFDADTD
+451 FPSAKIARFDMDTD
-465 NDLKLNK
+465 DDLKLTK
-472 IYDEVHRGDY
+472 IYDEVYRGDY

-503 GIIQA
+503 GIVQA
-508 DAQMSLPDFSS
+508 DAGLSLPDFSS
-519 EERSFQLITQVI
+519 EERTFQLITQVI
-531 GRAKRGHQNSKIFIQ
+531 GRAKRGHQNSNIFIQ
-546 SFQPEHPIIS
+546 SFQPDHPIIS
-556 LASVSDYAGFYNYL
+556 LASQSDYASFYNYL
-570 IQKRQQS
+570 VQKRQQS

-583 FLLKLSMTYKTESAT
+583 FLLKLSVTYKTEAAT
-598 VRNVRALYKKVIQTA
+598 VKNIRTLYKKVIQTTKQ
-613 SELKIPSDKL
+613 LQIPENRIVVS
-623 VITPPMP
+623 PPMP

-636 ATGYTWQL
+636 STGYTWQL
-644 IIKAKSRRQLLAIF
+644 VIKAKSRQNLLDIF
-658 DALPKSPY
+658 DHLPKNNY
-666 LHYDFDPITLL
+666 LHYDFDPISLL

>member
-1 MRTRYF
+1 
-7 LQQNFGAFFPDFYF
+7 
-21 TQAIKTDII
+21 
-30 KGMKYYLI
+30 MKYYLI

-50 LTYSSEVA
+50 LTYSSETL
-58 LKVGQIVLIPLGKQQ
+58 LKIGQIVEIPLGRQSTI
-73 VVGIVVETTT
+73 GIVVKNTTQ
-83 EPDFETK
+83 PDFDTK
-90 TIISTIYDQPLP
+90 LITKIIYEQPLP

-108 LLWLSNYYR
+108 LFWLSSYYR

-128 PRGITKKRREQ
+128 PRGITKNRRGKLLEAPN
-139 VIENTPSNTAD
+139 ITPID
-150 NPLNKAQRQAI
+150 NPLNSAQRAAI
-161 DAIESNPANTVLL
+161 RAIEENPANTILL

-184 VYIELTKHALAKD
+184 IYIELCARTLTKK
-197 QSIILLVPE
+197 QSVILLVPE

-218 QHFANITLLHSGL
+218 QHFKNITLLHSNL

-240 QKILNDDQPQVIIG
+240 EKILTDNQPQVIIG
-254 PRSALFAPVRNLGL
+254 PRSALFAPVQDLGL

-289 PHLAAKLAKTILGT
+289 SLLAGKLAKTVLGT
-303 ATPLVSDYYLCK
+303 ATPLISDYYLCK
-315 HHDAIV
+315 SHNAIV
-321 TLDQLAIKSDKSA
+321 EINQLAIESDKHTS
-334 EISIIDLKN
+334 ISVIDLKDRN
-343 HSDFAKSRILSNQ
+343 DFTKSRILSNQ
-356 LIASIKESITA
+356 LIESIKASLA
-367 GTQSMLFHNR
+367 NHTQSMLFHNR

-421 VPTSCPECKNA
+421 VPTACPECKNA

-451 FPKAKIARFDADTD
+451 FPSAKIARFDMDTD
-465 NDLKLNK
+465 DDLKLTK
-472 IYDEVHRGDY
+472 IYDEVYRGDY

-503 GIIQA
+503 GIVQA
-508 DAQMSLPDFSS
+508 DAGLSLPDFSS
-519 EERSFQLITQVI
+519 EERTFQLITQVI
-531 GRAKRGHQNSKIFIQ
+531 GRAKRGHQNSNIFIQ
-546 SFQPEHPIIS
+546 SFQPDHPIIS
-556 LASVSDYAGFYNYL
+556 LASQSDYASFYNYL
-570 IQKRQQS
+570 VQKRQQS

-583 FLLKLSMTYKTESAT
+583 FLLKLSVTYKTETAT
-598 VRNVRALYKKVIQTA
+598 VKNIRTLYKKVIQTA
-613 SELKIPSDKL
+613 KQLQIPENRIVVS
-623 VITPPMP
+623 PPMP

-636 ATGYTWQL
+636 STGYTWQL
-644 IIKAKSRRQLLAIF
+644 VIKAKSRQNLLDIF
-658 DALPKSPY
+658 DHLPKNNY
-666 LHYDFDPITLL
+666 LHYDFDPISLL

>member
-1 MRTRYF
+1 
-7 LQQNFGAFFPDFYF
+7 
-21 TQAIKTDII
+21 
-30 KGMKYYLI
+30 MKYYLI

-50 LTYSSEVA
+50 LTYSSETP
-58 LKVGQIVLIPLGKQQ
+58 LKIGQIVEIPLGRQSTI
-73 VVGIVVETTT
+73 GIVVKNTTR
-83 EPDFETK
+83 PDFDTK
-90 TIISTIYDQPLP
+90 SITKIIYEQPLP

-108 LLWLSNYYR
+108 LFWLSSYYR

-128 PRGITKKRREQ
+128 PRGITKNRRGKLLEAPN
-139 VIENTPSNTAD
+139 ITPID
-150 NPLNKAQRQAI
+150 NPLNSTQRAAI
-161 DAIESNPANTVLL
+161 KAIEENPANTILL

-184 VYIELTKHALAKD
+184 IYIELCTRTLAKN
-197 QSIILLVPE
+197 QSVILLVPE

-218 QHFANITLLHSGL
+218 QHFKNITLLHSNL

-240 QKILNDDQPQVIIG
+240 EKILTDSQPQVIIG
-254 PRSALFAPVRNLGL
+254 PRSALFAPIQDLGL

-289 PHLAAKLAKTILGT
+289 SLLAGKLAKTVLGT
-303 ATPLVSDYYLCK
+303 ATPLISDYYLCK
-315 HHDAIV
+315 SHSAVVEIN
-321 TLDQLAIKSDKSA
+321 QLAIESDKHTS
-334 EISIIDLKN
+334 ISVINLKN
-343 HSDFAKSRILSNQ
+343 HSDFTKSRILSNQ
-356 LIASIKESITA
+356 LIESIKASLA
-367 GTQSMLFHNR
+367 NHTQSMLFHNR

-421 VPTSCPECKNA
+421 VPTACPECKNA

-451 FPKAKIARFDADTD
+451 FPSAKIARFDMDTD
-465 NDLKLNK
+465 DDLKLTK
-472 IYDEVHRGDY
+472 IYDEVYRGDY

-503 GIIQA
+503 GIVQA
-508 DAQMSLPDFSS
+508 DAGLSLPDFSS
-519 EERSFQLITQVI
+519 EERTFQLITQVI
-531 GRAKRGHQNSKIFIQ
+531 GRAKRGHQNSNIFIQ
-546 SFQPEHPIIS
+546 SFQPDHPIIS
-556 LASVSDYAGFYNYL
+556 LASQSDYASFYNYL
-570 IQKRQQS
+570 VQKRQQS

-583 FLLKLSMTYKTESAT
+583 FLLKLSVTYKTETAT
-598 VRNVRALYKKVIQTA
+598 VKNIRTLYKKVIQTA
-613 SELKIPSDKL
+613 KQLQIPENRIVVS
-623 VITPPMP
+623 PPMP

-636 ATGYTWQL
+636 STGYTWQL
-644 IIKAKSRRQLLAIF
+644 VIKAKSRQNLLDIF
-658 DALPKSPY
+658 DHLPKNNY
-666 LHYDFDPITLL
+666 LHYDFDPISLL

>member
-1 MRTRYF
+1 
-7 LQQNFGAFFPDFYF
+7 
-21 TQAIKTDII
+21 
-30 KGMKYYLI
+30 MKYYLI

-50 LTYSSEVA
+50 LTYSSETP
-58 LKVGQIVLIPLGKQQ
+58 LKIGQIVEIPLGHQSTI
-73 VVGIVVETTT
+73 GIVVKNTTQ
-83 EPDFETK
+83 PDFDTK
-90 TIISTIYDQPLP
+90 SITKIIYEQPLP

-108 LLWLSNYYR
+108 LFWLSSYYR

-128 PRGITKKRREQ
+128 PRGITKNRRGKLLE
-139 VIENTPSNTAD
+139 TPNIAPID
-150 NPLNKAQRQAI
+150 NPLNSAQCAAI
-161 DAIESNPANTVLL
+161 RAIEENPANTILL

-184 VYIELTKHALAKD
+184 IYIELCARTLAKN
-197 QSIILLVPE
+197 QSVILLVPE

-218 QHFANITLLHSGL
+218 QHFKNITLLHSNL

-240 QKILNDDQPQVIIG
+240 EKILTDNQPQVIIG
-254 PRSALFAPVRNLGL
+254 PRSALFAPVQDLGL

-289 PHLAAKLAKTILGT
+289 SLLAGKLAKTVLGT
-303 ATPLVSDYYLCK
+303 ATPLISDYYLCK
-315 HHDAIV
+315 SHNAIV
-321 TLDQLAIKSDKSA
+321 EINQLAIESDKHTS
-334 EISIIDLKN
+334 ISVIDLKDR
-343 HSDFAKSRILSNQ
+343 SDFTKSRILSNQ
-356 LIASIKESITA
+356 LIESIKASLA
-367 GTQSMLFHNR
+367 NHTQSMLFHNR

-421 VPTSCPECKNA
+421 VPTACPECKNA

-451 FPKAKIARFDADTD
+451 FPSAKIARFDMDTD
-465 NDLKLNK
+465 DDLKLTK
-472 IYDEVHRGDY
+472 IYDEVYRGDY

-503 GIIQA
+503 GIVQA
-508 DAQMSLPDFSS
+508 DAGLSLPDFSS
-519 EERSFQLITQVI
+519 EERTFQLITQVI
-531 GRAKRGHQNSKIFIQ
+531 GRAKRGHQNSNIFIQ
-546 SFQPEHPIIS
+546 SFQPDHPIIS
-556 LASVSDYAGFYNYL
+556 LASQSDYASFYNYL
-570 IQKRQQS
+570 VQKRQQS

-583 FLLKLSMTYKTESAT
+583 FLLKLSVTYKTETAT
-598 VRNVRALYKKVIQTA
+598 VKNIRTLYKKVIQTA
-613 SELKIPSDKL
+613 KQLQIPENRIVVS
-623 VITPPMP
+623 PPMP

-636 ATGYTWQL
+636 STGYTWQL
-644 IIKAKSRRQLLAIF
+644 VIKAKSRQNLLDIF
-658 DALPKSPY
+658 DHLPKNNY
-666 LHYDFDPITLL
+666 LHYDFDPISLL

>member
-1 MRTRYF
+1 
-7 LQQNFGAFFPDFYF
+7 
-21 TQAIKTDII
+21 
-30 KGMKYYLI
+30 MKYYLI

-50 LTYSSEVA
+50 LTYSSETP
-58 LKVGQIVLIPLGKQQ
+58 LKIGQIVEIPLGRQSTI
-73 VVGIVVETTT
+73 GIVVKNTTQ
-83 EPDFETK
+83 PDFDTK
-90 TIISTIYDQPLP
+90 SITKIIYEQPLS

-108 LLWLSNYYR
+108 LFWLSSYYR

-128 PRGITKKRREQ
+128 PRGITKNRRGKLLEAPN
-139 VIENTPSNTAD
+139 ITPID
-150 NPLNKAQRQAI
+150 NPLNSAQRAAI
-161 DAIESNPANTVLL
+161 RAIEENPANTILL

-184 VYIELTKHALAKD
+184 IYIELCARTLAKN
-197 QSIILLVPE
+197 QSVILLVPE

-218 QHFANITLLHSGL
+218 QHFKNITLLHSNL

-240 QKILNDDQPQVIIG
+240 EKILTDNQPQVIIG
-254 PRSALFAPVRNLGL
+254 PRSALFAPVQDLGL

-289 PHLAAKLAKTILGT
+289 SLLAGKLAKTVLGT
-303 ATPLVSDYYLCK
+303 ATPLISDYYLCK
-315 HHDAIV
+315 SHNAVVEIN
-321 TLDQLAIKSDKSA
+321 QLAIESDKHTS
-334 EISIIDLKN
+334 ISVIDLKN
-343 HSDFAKSRILSNQ
+343 HSDFTKSRILSNQ
-356 LIASIKESITA
+356 LIESIKASLA
-367 GTQSMLFHNR
+367 NHTQSMLFHNR

-421 VPTSCPECKNA
+421 VPTACPECKNA

-451 FPKAKIARFDADTD
+451 FPSAKIARFDMDTD
-465 NDLKLNK
+465 DDLKLTK
-472 IYDEVHRGDY
+472 IYDEVYRGDY

-503 GIIQA
+503 GIVQA
-508 DAQMSLPDFSS
+508 DAGLSLPDFSS
-519 EERSFQLITQVI
+519 EERTFQLITQVI
-531 GRAKRGHQNSKIFIQ
+531 GRAKRGHQNSNIFIQ
-546 SFQPEHPIIS
+546 SFQPDHPIIS
-556 LASVSDYAGFYNYL
+556 LASQSDYASFYNYL
-570 IQKRQQS
+570 VQKRQQS

-583 FLLKLSMTYKTESAT
+583 FLLKLSVTYKTETAT
-598 VRNVRALYKKVIQTA
+598 VKNIRTLYKKVIQTA
-613 SELKIPSDKL
+613 KQLQIPENRIVVS
-623 VITPPMP
+623 PPMP

-636 ATGYTWQL
+636 STGYTWQL
-644 IIKAKSRRQLLAIF
+644 VIKAKSRQNLLDIF
-658 DALPKSPY
+658 DHLPKNNY
-666 LHYDFDPITLL
+666 LHYDFDPISLL

>member
-1 MRTRYF
+1 
-7 LQQNFGAFFPDFYF
+7 
-21 TQAIKTDII
+21 
-30 KGMKYYLI
+30 MKYYLI

-50 LTYSSEVA
+50 LTYSSETP
-58 LKVGQIVLIPLGKQQ
+58 LKIGQIVEIPLGRQSTI
-73 VVGIVVETTT
+73 GIVVKNTTQ
-83 EPDFETK
+83 PDFDTK
-90 TIISTIYDQPLP
+90 SITKIIYEQPLP

-108 LLWLSNYYR
+108 LFWLSSYYR

-128 PRGITKKRREQ
+128 PRGITKNRRGKLPEAPN
-139 VIENTPSNTAD
+139 ITPID
-150 NPLNKAQRQAI
+150 NPLNSAQRAAI
-161 DAIESNPANTVLL
+161 RAIEENPANTILL

-184 VYIELTKHALAKD
+184 IYIELCARTLAKN
-197 QSIILLVPE
+197 QSVILLVPE

-218 QHFANITLLHSGL
+218 QHFKNITLLHSNL

-240 QKILNDDQPQVIIG
+240 EKILTDSQPQVIIG
-254 PRSALFAPVRNLGL
+254 PRSALFAPVQDLGL

-289 PHLAAKLAKTILGT
+289 SLLAGKLAKTVLGT
-303 ATPLVSDYYLCK
+303 ATPLISDYYLCK
-315 HHDAIV
+315 SHNAIV
-321 TLDQLAIKSDKSA
+321 EVNQLAIESDKHTS
-334 EISIIDLKN
+334 ISVIDLKD
-343 HSDFAKSRILSNQ
+343 HSDFTKSRILSNQ
-356 LIASIKESITA
+356 LIESIKASLA
-367 GTQSMLFHNR
+367 NHTQSMLFHNR

-421 VPTSCPECKNA
+421 VPTACPECKNA

-451 FPKAKIARFDADTD
+451 FPSAKIARFDMDTD
-465 NDLKLNK
+465 DDLKLTK
-472 IYDEVHRGDY
+472 IYDEVYRGDY

-503 GIIQA
+503 GIVQA
-508 DAQMSLPDFSS
+508 DAGLSLPDFSS
-519 EERSFQLITQVI
+519 EERTFQLITQVI
-531 GRAKRGHQNSKIFIQ
+531 GRAKRGHQNSNIFIQ
-546 SFQPEHPIIS
+546 SFQPDHPIIS
-556 LASVSDYAGFYNYL
+556 LASQSDYASFYNYL
-570 IQKRQQS
+570 VQKRQQS

-583 FLLKLSMTYKTESAT
+583 FLLKLSVTYKTETAT
-598 VRNVRALYKKVIQTA
+598 VKNIRTLYKKVIQTA
-613 SELKIPSDKL
+613 KQLQIPENRIVVS
-623 VITPPMP
+623 PPMP

-636 ATGYTWQL
+636 STGYTWQL
-644 IIKAKSRRQLLAIF
+644 VIKAKSRQNLLDIF
-658 DALPKSPY
+658 DHLPKNNY
-666 LHYDFDPITLL
+666 LHYDFDPISLL

>member
-1 MRTRYF
+1 
-7 LQQNFGAFFPDFYF
+7 
-21 TQAIKTDII
+21 
-30 KGMKYYLI
+30 MKYYLI

-50 LTYSSEVA
+50 LTYSSETP
-58 LKVGQIVLIPLGKQQ
+58 LKIGQIVEIPLGRQSTI
-73 VVGIVVETTT
+73 GIVVKNTTQ
-83 EPDFETK
+83 PDFDTK
-90 TIISTIYDQPLP
+90 SITKIIYEQPLP

-108 LLWLSNYYR
+108 LFWLSSYYR

-128 PRGITKKRREQ
+128 PRGITKNRRGKLPEAPN
-139 VIENTPSNTAD
+139 ITPID
-150 NPLNKAQRQAI
+150 NPLNSAQRAAI
-161 DAIESNPANTVLL
+161 RAIEENPANTILL

-184 VYIELTKHALAKD
+184 IYIELCARTLAKN
-197 QSIILLVPE
+197 QSVILLVPE

-218 QHFANITLLHSGL
+218 QHFKNITLLHSNL

-240 QKILNDDQPQVIIG
+240 EKILTDNQPQVIIG
-254 PRSALFAPVRNLGL
+254 PRSALFAPVQDLGL

-289 PHLAAKLAKTILGT
+289 SLLAGKLAKTVLGT
-303 ATPLVSDYYLCK
+303 ATPLISDYYLCK
-315 HHDAIV
+315 SHNAIV
-321 TLDQLAIKSDKSA
+321 EINQLAIQSDKHTG
-334 EISIIDLKN
+334 ISVIDLKN
-343 HSDFAKSRILSNQ
+343 HSDFTKSRILSNQ
-356 LIASIKESITA
+356 LIESIKASLA
-367 GTQSMLFHNR
+367 NQTQSMLFHNR

-421 VPTSCPECKNA
+421 VPTTCPECKNA

-451 FPKAKIARFDADTD
+451 FPSAKIARFDMDTD
-465 NDLKLNK
+465 DDLKLTK
-472 IYDEVHRGDY
+472 IYDEVYRGDY

-503 GIIQA
+503 GIVQA
-508 DAQMSLPDFSS
+508 DAGLSLPDFSS
-519 EERSFQLITQVI
+519 EERTFQLITQVI
-531 GRAKRGHQNSKIFIQ
+531 GRAKRGHQNSNIFIQ
-546 SFQPEHPIIS
+546 SFQPDHPIIS
-556 LASVSDYAGFYNYL
+556 LASQSDYASFYNYL
-570 IQKRQQS
+570 VQKRQQS

-583 FLLKLSMTYKTESAT
+583 FLLKLSVTYKTETAT
-598 VRNVRALYKKVIQTA
+598 VKNIRTLYKKVIQTTKQ
-613 SELKIPSDKL
+613 LQIPENRIVVS
-623 VITPPMP
+623 PPMP

-636 ATGYTWQL
+636 STGYTWQL
-644 IIKAKSRRQLLAIF
+644 VIKAKSRQNLLDIF
-658 DALPKSPY
+658 DHLPKNNY
-666 LHYDFDPITLL
+666 LRYDFDPISLL

>member
-1 MRTRYF
+1 
-7 LQQNFGAFFPDFYF
+7 
-21 TQAIKTDII
+21 
-30 KGMKYYLI
+30 MKYYLI

-50 LTYSSEVA
+50 LTYSSETL
-58 LKVGQIVLIPLGKQQ
+58 LKIGQIVEIPLGRQSTI
-73 VVGIVVETTT
+73 GIVVKNTTQ
-83 EPDFETK
+83 PDFDTK
-90 TIISTIYDQPLP
+90 SITKIIYEQPLP

-108 LLWLSNYYR
+108 LFWLSSYYR

-128 PRGITKKRREQ
+128 PRGITKNRRGKLLEAPN
-139 VIENTPSNTAD
+139 ITPID
-150 NPLNKAQRQAI
+150 NPLNSAQRAAI
-161 DAIESNPANTVLL
+161 RAIEENPANTILL

-184 VYIELTKHALAKD
+184 IYIELCARTLAKN
-197 QSIILLVPE
+197 QSVILLVPE

-218 QHFANITLLHSGL
+218 QHFKNITLLHSNL

-240 QKILNDDQPQVIIG
+240 EKILTDNQPQIIIG
-254 PRSALFAPVRNLGL
+254 PRSALFAPVQDLGL

-289 PHLAAKLAKTILGT
+289 SLLAGKLAKTVLGT
-303 ATPLVSDYYLCK
+303 ATPLISDYYLCK
-315 HHDAIV
+315 SHNAIV
-321 TLDQLAIKSDKSA
+321 EVNQLAIESDKHTS
-334 EISIIDLKN
+334 ISVIDLKD
-343 HSDFAKSRILSNQ
+343 HSDFTKSRILSNQ
-356 LIASIKESITA
+356 LIESIKASLA
-367 GTQSMLFHNR
+367 NHTQSMLFHNR

-421 VPTSCPECKNA
+421 VPTACPECKNA

-451 FPKAKIARFDADTD
+451 FPSAKIARFDMDTD
-465 NDLKLNK
+465 DDLKLTK
-472 IYDEVHRGDY
+472 IYDEVYRGDY

-503 GIIQA
+503 GIVQA
-508 DAQMSLPDFSS
+508 DAGLSLPDFSS
-519 EERSFQLITQVI
+519 EERTFQLITQVI
-531 GRAKRGHQNSKIFIQ
+531 GRAKRGHQNSNIFIQ
-546 SFQPEHPIIS
+546 SFQPDHPIIS
-556 LASVSDYAGFYNYL
+556 LASQSDYASFYNYL
-570 IQKRQQS
+570 VQKRQQS

-583 FLLKLSMTYKTESAT
+583 FLLKLSVTYKTETAT
-598 VRNVRALYKKVIQTA
+598 VKNIRTLYKKVIQTA
-613 SELKIPSDKL
+613 KQLQIPENRIVVS
-623 VITPPMP
+623 PPMP

-636 ATGYTWQL
+636 STGYTWQL
-644 IIKAKSRRQLLAIF
+644 VIKAKSRQNLLDIF
-658 DALPKSPY
+658 DHLPKNNY
-666 LHYDFDPITLL
+666 LHYDFDPISLL

>member
-1 MRTRYF
+1 
-7 LQQNFGAFFPDFYF
+7 
-21 TQAIKTDII
+21 
-30 KGMKYYLI
+30 MKYYLI

-50 LTYSSEVA
+50 LTYSSETP
-58 LKVGQIVLIPLGKQQ
+58 LKIGQIVEIPLGRQSTI
-73 VVGIVVETTT
+73 GIVVKNTTQ
-83 EPDFETK
+83 PDFDTK
-90 TIISTIYDQPLP
+90 SITKIIYEQPLP

-108 LLWLSNYYR
+108 LFWLSSYYR

-128 PRGITKKRREQ
+128 PRGITKNRRGRLPEAPN
-139 VIENTPSNTAD
+139 ITPID
-150 NPLNKAQRQAI
+150 NPLNSAQRAAI
-161 DAIESNPANTVLL
+161 KAIEENPANTILL

-184 VYIELTKHALAKD
+184 IYIELCARTLAKN
-197 QSIILLVPE
+197 QSVILLVPE

-218 QHFANITLLHSGL
+218 QHFKNITLLHSNL

-240 QKILNDDQPQVIIG
+240 EKILTDNQPQVIIG
-254 PRSALFAPVRNLGL
+254 PRSALFAPVQDLGL

-289 PHLAAKLAKTILGT
+289 SLLAGKLAKTVLGT
-303 ATPLVSDYYLCK
+303 ATPLISDYYLCK
-315 HHDAIV
+315 SHNAIV
-321 TLDQLAIKSDKSA
+321 EINQLAIKSDKHTS
-334 EISIIDLKN
+334 ISVIDLKD
-343 HSDFAKSRILSNQ
+343 HSDFTKSRILSNQ
-356 LIASIKESITA
+356 LIESIKASLA
-367 GTQSMLFHNR
+367 NHTQSMLFHNR

-421 VPTSCPECKNA
+421 VPTACPECKNA

-451 FPKAKIARFDADTD
+451 FPSAKIVRFDMDTD
-465 NDLKLNK
+465 DDLKLTK
-472 IYDEVHRGDY
+472 IYDEVYRGDY

-503 GIIQA
+503 GIVQA
-508 DAQMSLPDFSS
+508 DAGLSLPDFSS
-519 EERSFQLITQVI
+519 EERTFQLITQVI
-531 GRAKRGHQNSKIFIQ
+531 GRAKRGHQNSNIFIQ
-546 SFQPEHPIIS
+546 SFQPDHPIIS
-556 LASVSDYAGFYNYL
+556 LASQSDYASFYNYL
-570 IQKRQQS
+570 VQKRQQS

-583 FLLKLSMTYKTESAT
+583 FLLKLSVTYKTETAT
-598 VRNVRALYKKVIQTA
+598 VKNIRTLYKKVIQTA
-613 SELKIPSDKL
+613 KQLQIPENRIVVS
-623 VITPPMP
+623 PPMP

-636 ATGYTWQL
+636 STGYTWQL
-644 IIKAKSRRQLLAIF
+644 VIKAKSRQNLLDIF
-658 DALPKSPY
+658 DHLPKNNY
-666 LHYDFDPITLL
+666 LHYDFDPISLL

>member
-1 MRTRYF
+1 
-7 LQQNFGAFFPDFYF
+7 
-21 TQAIKTDII
+21 
-30 KGMKYYLI
+30 MKYYLI

-50 LTYSSEVA
+50 LTYSSETP
-58 LKVGQIVLIPLGKQQ
+58 LKIGQIVEIPLGRQSTI
-73 VVGIVVETTT
+73 GIVVKNTTQ
-83 EPDFETK
+83 PDFDTK
-90 TIISTIYDQPLP
+90 SITKIIYEQSLP

-108 LLWLSNYYR
+108 LFWLSSYYR

-128 PRGITKKRREQ
+128 PRGITKNRRGKLPEAPN
-139 VIENTPSNTAD
+139 ITPID
-150 NPLNKAQRQAI
+150 NPLNSAQRAAI
-161 DAIESNPANTVLL
+161 RAIEENPANTILL

-184 VYIELTKHALAKD
+184 IYIELCARTLAKN
-197 QSIILLVPE
+197 QSVILLVPE

-218 QHFANITLLHSGL
+218 QHFKNITLLHSNL

-240 QKILNDDQPQVIIG
+240 EKILTDNQPQVIIG
-254 PRSALFAPVRNLGL
+254 PRSALFAPVQDLGL

-289 PHLAAKLAKTILGT
+289 SLLAGKLAKTVLGT
-303 ATPLVSDYYLCK
+303 ATPLISDYYLCK
-315 HHDAIV
+315 SHNAIV
-321 TLDQLAIKSDKSA
+321 EINQLAIESDKHTS
-334 EISIIDLKN
+334 ISVIDLKD
-343 HSDFAKSRILSNQ
+343 HSDFTKSRILSNQ
-356 LIASIKESITA
+356 LIESIKASLA
-367 GTQSMLFHNR
+367 NHTQSMLFHNR

-421 VPTSCPECKNA
+421 VPTACPECKNA

-451 FPKAKIARFDADTD
+451 FPSAKIARFDMDTD
-465 NDLKLNK
+465 DDLKLTK
-472 IYDEVHRGDY
+472 IYDEVYRGDY

-503 GIIQA
+503 GIVQA
-508 DAQMSLPDFSS
+508 DAGLSLPDFSS
-519 EERSFQLITQVI
+519 EERTFQLITQVI
-531 GRAKRGHQNSKIFIQ
+531 GRAKRGHQNSNIFIQ
-546 SFQPEHPIIS
+546 SFQPDHPIIS
-556 LASVSDYAGFYNYL
+556 LASQSDYASFYNYL
-570 IQKRQQS
+570 VQKRQQS

-583 FLLKLSMTYKTESAT
+583 FLLKLSVTYKTEAAT
-598 VRNVRALYKKVIQTA
+598 VKNIRTLYKKVIQTTKQ
-613 SELKIPSDKL
+613 LQIPENRIVVS
-623 VITPPMP
+623 PPMP

-636 ATGYTWQL
+636 STGYTWQL
-644 IIKAKSRRQLLAIF
+644 VIKAKSRQNLLDIF
-658 DALPKSPY
+658 DHLPKNNY
-666 LHYDFDPITLL
+666 LHYDFDPISLL

>member
-1 MRTRYF
+1 
-7 LQQNFGAFFPDFYF
+7 
-21 TQAIKTDII
+21 
-30 KGMKYYLI
+30 MKYYLI

-50 LTYSSEVA
+50 LTYSSETP
-58 LKVGQIVLIPLGKQQ
+58 LKIGQIVEIPLGRQSTI
-73 VVGIVVETTT
+73 GIVVKNTTQ
-83 EPDFETK
+83 PDFDTK
-90 TIISTIYDQPLP
+90 SITKIIYEQPLP

-108 LLWLSNYYR
+108 LFWLSSYYR

-128 PRGITKKRREQ
+128 PRGITKNRRGKLPEAPN
-139 VIENTPSNTAD
+139 ITPID
-150 NPLNKAQRQAI
+150 NPLNSAQRAAI
-161 DAIESNPANTVLL
+161 RAIEENPANTILL

-184 VYIELTKHALAKD
+184 IYIELCARTLAKN
-197 QSIILLVPE
+197 QSAILLVPE

-218 QHFANITLLHSGL
+218 QHFKNITLLHSNL

-240 QKILNDDQPQVIIG
+240 EKILTDNQPQVIIG
-254 PRSALFAPVRNLGL
+254 PRSALFAPVQDLGL

-289 PHLAAKLAKTILGT
+289 SLLAGKLAKTVLGT
-303 ATPLVSDYYLCK
+303 ATPLISDYYLCK
-315 HHDAIV
+315 SHNAIV
-321 TLDQLAIKSDKSA
+321 EVNQLAIESDKHTS
-334 EISIIDLKN
+334 ISVIDLKD
-343 HSDFAKSRILSNQ
+343 HSDFTKSRILSNQ
-356 LIASIKESITA
+356 LIESIKASLA
-367 GTQSMLFHNR
+367 NHTQSMLFHNR

-421 VPTSCPECKNA
+421 VPTACPECKNA

-451 FPKAKIARFDADTD
+451 FPSAKIARFDMDTD
-465 NDLKLNK
+465 DDLKLTK
-472 IYDEVHRGDY
+472 IYDEVYRGDY

-503 GIIQA
+503 GIVQA
-508 DAQMSLPDFSS
+508 DAGLSLPDFSS
-519 EERSFQLITQVI
+519 EERTFQLITQVI
-531 GRAKRGHQNSKIFIQ
+531 GRAKRGHQNSNIFIQ
-546 SFQPEHPIIS
+546 SFQPDHPIIS
-556 LASVSDYAGFYNYL
+556 LASQSDYASFYNYL
-570 IQKRQQS
+570 VQKRQQS

-583 FLLKLSMTYKTESAT
+583 FLLKLSVTYKTETAT
-598 VRNVRALYKKVIQTA
+598 VKNIRTLYKKVIQTA
-613 SELKIPSDKL
+613 KQLQIPENRIVVS
-623 VITPPMP
+623 PPMP

-636 ATGYTWQL
+636 STGYTWQL
-644 IIKAKSRRQLLAIF
+644 VIKAKSRQNLLDIF
-658 DALPKSPY
+658 DHLPKNNY
-666 LHYDFDPITLL
+666 LHYDFDPISLL

>member
-1 MRTRYF
+1 
-7 LQQNFGAFFPDFYF
+7 
-21 TQAIKTDII
+21 
-30 KGMKYYLI
+30 MKYYLI

-50 LTYSSEVA
+50 LTYSSETP
-58 LKVGQIVLIPLGKQQ
+58 LEIGQIVEIPLGRQSTI
-73 VVGIVVETTT
+73 GIVVKNTTQ
-83 EPDFETK
+83 PDFDTK
-90 TIISTIYDQPLP
+90 SITKIIYEQPLP

-108 LLWLSNYYR
+108 LFWLSSYYR

-128 PRGITKKRREQ
+128 PRGITKNRRGKLLEAPN
-139 VIENTPSNTAD
+139 ITPID
-150 NPLNKAQRQAI
+150 NPLNSTQRAAI
-161 DAIESNPANTVLL
+161 RAIEENPANTILL

-184 VYIELTKHALAKD
+184 IYIELCARTLAKN
-197 QSIILLVPE
+197 QSVILLVPE

-218 QHFANITLLHSGL
+218 QHFKNITLLHSNL

-240 QKILNDDQPQVIIG
+240 EKILTDNQPQVIIG
-254 PRSALFAPVRNLGL
+254 PRSALFAPVQDLGL

-289 PHLAAKLAKTILGT
+289 SLLAGKLAKTVLGT
-303 ATPLVSDYYLCK
+303 ATPLISDYYLCK
-315 HHDAIV
+315 SHNAVVEIN
-321 TLDQLAIKSDKSA
+321 QLAIESDKHTS
-334 EISIIDLKN
+334 ISVIDLKD
-343 HSDFAKSRILSNQ
+343 HSDFTKSRILSNQ
-356 LIASIKESITA
+356 LIESIKASLA
-367 GTQSMLFHNR
+367 NHTQSMLFHNR

-421 VPTSCPECKNA
+421 VPTACPECKNA

-451 FPKAKIARFDADTD
+451 FPSARIARFDMDTD
-465 NDLKLNK
+465 DDLKLTK
-472 IYDEVHRGDY
+472 IYDEVYRGDY

-503 GIIQA
+503 GIVQA
-508 DAQMSLPDFSS
+508 DAGLSLPDFSS
-519 EERSFQLITQVI
+519 EERTFQLITQVI
-531 GRAKRGHQNSKIFIQ
+531 GRAKRGHQNSNIFIQ
-546 SFQPEHPIIS
+546 SFQPDHPIIS
-556 LASVSDYAGFYNYL
+556 LASQSDYASFYNYL
-570 IQKRQQS
+570 VQKRQQS

-583 FLLKLSMTYKTESAT
+583 FLLKLSVTYKTETAT
-598 VRNVRALYKKVIQTA
+598 VKNIRTLYKKVIQTA
-613 SELKIPSDKL
+613 KQLQIPENRIVVS
-623 VITPPMP
+623 PPMP

-636 ATGYTWQL
+636 STGYTWQL
-644 IIKAKSRRQLLAIF
+644 VIKAKSRQNLLDIF
-658 DALPKSPY
+658 DHLPKNNY
-666 LHYDFDPITLL
+666 LHYDFDPISLL

>member
-1 MRTRYF
+1 
-7 LQQNFGAFFPDFYF
+7 
-21 TQAIKTDII
+21 
-30 KGMKYYLI
+30 MKYYLI

-50 LTYSSEVA
+50 LTYSSETP
-58 LKVGQIVLIPLGKQQ
+58 LKIGQIVAIPLGCQSTI
-73 VVGIVVETTT
+73 GIVVKNTTQ
-83 EPDFETK
+83 PDFDTK
-90 TIISTIYDQPLP
+90 SITKIIYEQPLP

-108 LLWLSNYYR
+108 LFWLSSYYR

-128 PRGITKKRREQ
+128 PRGITKNRRGKLPEAPN
-139 VIENTPSNTAD
+139 ITPID
-150 NPLNKAQRQAI
+150 NPLNSAQRTAI
-161 DAIESNPANTVLL
+161 RAIEENPANTILL

-184 VYIELTKHALAKD
+184 IYIELCARTLAKN
-197 QSIILLVPE
+197 QSVILLVPE

-218 QHFANITLLHSGL
+218 QHFKNITLLHSNL

-240 QKILNDDQPQVIIG
+240 EKILTDNQPQVIIG
-254 PRSALFAPVRNLGL
+254 PRSALFAPVQDLGL

-289 PHLAAKLAKTILGT
+289 SLLAGKLAKTVLGT
-303 ATPLVSDYYLCK
+303 ATPLISDYYLCK
-315 HHDAIV
+315 SHNAIV
-321 TLDQLAIKSDKSA
+321 EINQLAIESDKHTN
-334 EISIIDLKN
+334 ISVIDLKDR
-343 HSDFAKSRILSNQ
+343 SDFTKSRILSNQ
-356 LIASIKESITA
+356 LIESIKASLA
-367 GTQSMLFHNR
+367 NHTQSMLFHNR

-421 VPTSCPECKNA
+421 VPTACPECKNA

-451 FPKAKIARFDADTD
+451 FPSAKIARFDMDTD
-465 NDLKLNK
+465 DDLKLTK
-472 IYDEVHRGDY
+472 IYDEVYRGDY

-503 GIIQA
+503 GIVQA
-508 DAQMSLPDFSS
+508 DAGLSLPDFSS
-519 EERSFQLITQVI
+519 EERTFQLITQVI
-531 GRAKRGHQNSKIFIQ
+531 GRAKRGHQNSNIFIQ
-546 SFQPEHPIIS
+546 SFQPDHPIIS
-556 LASVSDYAGFYNYL
+556 LASQSDYASFYNYL
-570 IQKRQQS
+570 VQKRQQS

-583 FLLKLSMTYKTESAT
+583 FLLKLSVTYKTETAT
-598 VRNVRALYKKVIQTA
+598 VKNIRTLYKKVIQTA
-613 SELKIPSDKL
+613 KQLQIPENRIVVS
-623 VITPPMP
+623 PPMP

-636 ATGYTWQL
+636 STGYTWQL
-644 IIKAKSRRQLLAIF
+644 VIKAKSRQNLLDIF
-658 DALPKSPY
+658 DHLPKNNY
-666 LHYDFDPITLL
+666 LHYDFDPISLL

>member
-1 MRTRYF
+1 
-7 LQQNFGAFFPDFYF
+7 
-21 TQAIKTDII
+21 
-30 KGMKYYLI
+30 MKYYLI

-50 LTYSSEVA
+50 LTYSSETL
-58 LKVGQIVLIPLGKQQ
+58 LKIGQIVEIPLGRQSTI
-73 VVGIVVETTT
+73 GIVVKNTTQ
-83 EPDFETK
+83 PDFDTK
-90 TIISTIYDQPLP
+90 PITKIIYEQPLP

-108 LLWLSNYYR
+108 LFWLSSYYR

-128 PRGITKKRREQ
+128 PRGITKNRRGKLPEAPN
-139 VIENTPSNTAD
+139 ITPID
-150 NPLNKAQRQAI
+150 NPLNSAQRAAI
-161 DAIESNPANTVLL
+161 KAIEENPANTILL

-184 VYIELTKHALAKD
+184 IYIELCARTLAKN
-197 QSIILLVPE
+197 QSVILLVPE

-218 QHFANITLLHSGL
+218 QHFKNITLLHSNL

-240 QKILNDDQPQVIIG
+240 EKILTDNQPQVIIG
-254 PRSALFAPVRNLGL
+254 PRSALFAPVQDLGL

-289 PHLAAKLAKTILGT
+289 SLLAGKLAKTVLGT
-303 ATPLVSDYYLCK
+303 ATPLISDYYLCK
-315 HHDAIV
+315 SHNAV
-321 TLDQLAIKSDKSA
+321 VEVNQLAIESDKHTS
-334 EISIIDLKN
+334 ISVIDLKD
-343 HSDFAKSRILSNQ
+343 HSDFTKSRILSNQ
-356 LIASIKESITA
+356 LIESIKASLA
-367 GTQSMLFHNR
+367 NHTQSMLFHNR

-421 VPTSCPECKNA
+421 VPTACPECKNA

-451 FPKAKIARFDADTD
+451 FPSAKIARFDMDTD
-465 NDLKLNK
+465 DDLKLTK
-472 IYDEVHRGDY
+472 IYDEVYRGGY

-503 GIIQA
+503 GIVQA
-508 DAQMSLPDFSS
+508 DAGLSLPDFSS
-519 EERSFQLITQVI
+519 EERTFQLITQVI
-531 GRAKRGHQNSKIFIQ
+531 GRAKRGHQNSNIFIQ
-546 SFQPEHPIIS
+546 SFQPDHPIIS
-556 LASVSDYAGFYNYL
+556 LASQSDYASFYNYL
-570 IQKRQQS
+570 VQKRQQS

-583 FLLKLSMTYKTESAT
+583 FLLKLSVTYKTETAT
-598 VRNVRALYKKVIQTA
+598 VKNIRTLYKKVIQTA
-613 SELKIPSDKL
+613 KQLQIPENRIVVS
-623 VITPPMP
+623 PPMP

-636 ATGYTWQL
+636 STGYTWQL
-644 IIKAKSRRQLLAIF
+644 VIKAKSRQNLLDIF
-658 DALPKSPY
+658 DHLPKNNY
-666 LHYDFDPITLL
+666 LHYDFDPISLL

>member
-1 MRTRYF
+1 
-7 LQQNFGAFFPDFYF
+7 
-21 TQAIKTDII
+21 
-30 KGMKYYLI
+30 MKYYLI

-50 LTYSSEVA
+50 LTYSSETP
-58 LKVGQIVLIPLGKQQ
+58 LKIGQIVEIPLGRQSTI
-73 VVGIVVETTT
+73 GIVVKNTTQ
-83 EPDFETK
+83 PDFDTK
-90 TIISTIYDQPLP
+90 SITKIIYKQPLP

-108 LLWLSNYYR
+108 LFWLSSYYR

-128 PRGITKKRREQ
+128 PRGITKNRRGKLLEAPN
-139 VIENTPSNTAD
+139 ITPID
-150 NPLNKAQRQAI
+150 NPLNSAQRAAI
-161 DAIESNPANTVLL
+161 RAIEENPANTILL

-184 VYIELTKHALAKD
+184 IYIELCARTLAKN
-197 QSIILLVPE
+197 QSVILLVPE

-218 QHFANITLLHSGL
+218 QHFKNITLLHSNL

-240 QKILNDDQPQVIIG
+240 EKILTDNQPQVIIG
-254 PRSALFAPVRNLGL
+254 PRSALFAPVQNLGL

-289 PHLAAKLAKTILGT
+289 SLLAGKLAKTVLGT
-303 ATPLVSDYYLCK
+303 ATPLISDYYLCK
-315 HHDAIV
+315 SHNAIV
-321 TLDQLAIKSDKSA
+321 EVNQLAIESDKHTS
-334 EISIIDLKN
+334 ISVIDLKD
-343 HSDFAKSRILSNQ
+343 HSDFTKSRILSNQ
-356 LIASIKESITA
+356 LIESIKASLA
-367 GTQSMLFHNR
+367 NHTQSMLFHNR

-421 VPTSCPECKNA
+421 VPTACPECKNA

-451 FPKAKIARFDADTD
+451 FPSAKIARFDMDTD
-465 NDLKLNK
+465 DDLKLTK
-472 IYDEVHRGDY
+472 IYDEVYRGDY

-503 GIIQA
+503 GIVQA
-508 DAQMSLPDFSS
+508 DAGLSLPDFSS
-519 EERSFQLITQVI
+519 EERTFQLITQVI
-531 GRAKRGHQNSKIFIQ
+531 GRAKRGHQNSNIFIQ
-546 SFQPEHPIIS
+546 SFQPDHPIIS
-556 LASVSDYAGFYNYL
+556 LASQSDYASFYNYL
-570 IQKRQQS
+570 VQKRQQS

-583 FLLKLSMTYKTESAT
+583 FLLKLSVTYKTEAAT
-598 VRNVRALYKKVIQTA
+598 VKNIRTLYKKVIQTA
-613 SELKIPSDKL
+613 KQLQIPENRIVVS
-623 VITPPMP
+623 PPMP

-636 ATGYTWQL
+636 STGYTWQL
-644 IIKAKSRRQLLAIF
+644 VIKAKSRQNLLDIF
-658 DALPKSPY
+658 DHLPKNNY
-666 LHYDFDPITLL
+666 LHYDFDPISLL